1 MGLDVLTLSLPLPQL
16 WAMQLNKRKK
26 FWLMLMFCVGFLV
39 TIISIL
45 RLQVLI
51 QFGDSFNLTCELFFF
66 SSLLLF
72 FSSITDERVTKK
84 SIRRLR
90 QCRILVH
97 SRTSPLRRLRI
108 HAFHPQSSP
117 SLRPLCHGPID

>member
-1 MGLDVLTLSLPLPQL
+1 MLTLSLPLPQL

-51 QFGDSFNLTCELFFF
+51 QFGDSFNLTCEFFF
-66 SSLLLF
+66 SF
-72 FSSITDERVTKK
+72 FSFSFFLL
-84 SIRRLR
+84 RLLTR
-90 QCRILVH
+90 E
-97 SRTSPLRRLRI
+97 
-108 HAFHPQSSP
+108 
-117 SLRPLCHGPID
+117 

>member
-51 QFGDSFNLTCELFFF
+51 QFGDSFNLTCELF
-66 SSLLLF
+66 SLLRLLLF
-72 FSSITDERVTKK
+72 SSSITDERVTSKK
-84 SIRRLR
+84 I
-90 QCRILVH
+90 
-97 SRTSPLRRLRI
+97 
-108 HAFHPQSSP
+108 
-117 SLRPLCHGPID
+117 

>member
-66 SSLLLF
+66 F
-72 FSSITDERVTKK
+72 FSFSFFLL
-84 SIRRLR
+84 RLLTR
-90 QCRILVH
+90 E
-97 SRTSPLRRLRI
+97 
-108 HAFHPQSSP
+108 
-117 SLRPLCHGPID
+117 